1 MRPLRLLYIGDVV
14 GKAGRAAVTKLLP
27 GLRAELALDAV
38 FANVE
43 NMAHGNGISSDTVAE
58 MLAAGVDYCSSGNHV
73 WDNKDGVEYL
83 KRSDARVIRP
93 ANLPAV
99 NAGRGWM
106 TFEVGTKKVLLINV
120 VGQVFMPQQA
130 DSPFYCIDAILK
142 QHPPENLAA
151 IVVDIHAEATSEKQA
166 LAWYVDGR
174 VSAVVGTHT
183 HVPTA
188 DLRILPHGT
197 GLVCDLGSVAAA
209 DSVIGAD
216 KDKVLHRFLTQ
227 LPGAL
232 SPAET
237 GEVLFN
243 SVLIEI
249 DPSTRQTV
257 CLTRVDRAVAG

>member
-1 MRPLRLLYIGDVV
+1 MSSLRFLYIGDVV
-14 GKAGRAAVTKLLP
+14 GKAGRAAVSKLLP
-27 GLRAELALDAV
+27 GLRAELSVDAV
-38 FANVE
+38 FANAE
-43 NMAHGNGISSDTVAE
+43 NMAHGNGISTDTVNE
-58 MLAAGVDYCSSGNHV
+58 LLAAGVDYCSSGNHV

-93 ANLPAV
+93 ANLPAS

-106 TFEVGTKKVLLINV
+106 TVEVGTKKVLLINL

-130 DSPFYCIDAILK
+130 DSPFSCIDAILK
-142 QHPPENLAA
+142 QHPPEQFNAVL
-151 IVVDIHAEATSEKQA
+151 VDMHAEATSEKQA
-166 LAWYVDGR
+166 LAWYLDGR
-174 VSAVVGTHT
+174 VSTVVGTHT

-188 DLRILPHGT
+188 DLRILHHGT

-227 LPGAL
+227 LPGSL

-243 SVLIEI
+243 AVLLEI
-249 DPSTRQTV
+249 DPATRQTV
-257 CLTRVDRAVAG
+257 RLTRVDRVVAG